1 MAKAKVLGIHHREGV
16 SKKTQ
21 KAYKADIL
29 HVEYLDEP
37 RTQGFT
43 GHEVGEVWC
52 DCASNVCPIIPKV
65 GDVVDVYYN
74 RSGFVDEVTI
84 CK

>member
-1 MAKAKVLGIHHREGV
+1 MAKAKVLGIQHREGIA
-16 SKKTQ
+16 KKTQ
-21 KAYKADIL
+21 RPYKADIL
-29 HVEYLDEP
+29 HVEYLDP
-37 RTQGFT
+37 SRDTGFV

-52 DCASNVCPIIPKV
+52 DCASNVCRIIPKV
-65 GDVVDVYYN
+65 GDIVDVYYN